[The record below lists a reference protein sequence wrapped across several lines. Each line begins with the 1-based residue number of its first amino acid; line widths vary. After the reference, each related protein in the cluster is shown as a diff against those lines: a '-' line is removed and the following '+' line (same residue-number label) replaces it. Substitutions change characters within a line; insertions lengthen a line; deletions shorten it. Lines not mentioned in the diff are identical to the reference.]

1 MIDMYNIDLLE
12 NDLRLTIELD
22 CDSGVI
28 FIANLNKYEGQ
39 VSRVDI
45 PIEEFRGFVADILL
59 AQSKLY
65 DIGVFKKS
73 TYKKGAK

>member
-12 NDLRLTIELD
+12 NDFKLTIELD

-65 DIGVFKKS
+65 DIGVFKKA
-73 TYKKGAK
+73 THRKGSK